1 MIKNSILDNNNS
13 FLINALSCMA
23 DGVIVVD
30 MDGKI
35 AFLNSA
41 AEGITGWSL
50 QEAENESF
58 NTIFP
63 LINIS
68 TGEKVKSP
76 IDNVIKLGKS
86 VGLTKNSGLITKDNR
101 KKYIS
106 ANSSPIKDDLGNFI
120 GIVVVFRDITRIR
133 SIELELINKEHG
145 FKALFNSVPVGVVIL
160 DEDGIVYAVNNC
172 VLKFLNIKKTQII
185 GKAVGNGFCCK
196 NSFDDKR
203 GCGHGEN
210 CKSCSLRKAITFAEK
225 FNISTNMEFNN
236 VVIIENKEIEVWLKL
251 SITPVYFGEK
261 RVVVAVLM
269 DIKDRKNKEIELR
282 KAKEEAEAASKAKSE
297 FLANMSHEIRT
308 PLNGLVGMVDLTLLT
323 DLNCEQKENLMTAKS
338 CTNSLLKV
346 INDIL
351 DFSKLE
357 AGKLVIE
364 NINFD
369 IKNLIEEIIK
379 ANSSTALDK
388 QIELNYTF
396 SSTIPQFLLGDPNRL
411 KQVLNNLIS
420 NAIKFTEHGEISLKV
435 KNIETIDE
443 HVKLEFSVTDTG
455 IGISEENINTIFESF
470 SQVDSSSTRTVGGTG
485 LGLAIS
491 KQLTEIM
498 GGNLLVK
505 SKLGQGSSFYFV
517 LMFPVGKELKKD
529 IKQTFKINK
538 VTENLNIL
546 LVEDDKLNQQ
556 VIGRMLKER
565 GYIVDI
571 AGNGLEAI
579 KMYEN
584 KKYDIILMDI
594 QMPVMNGIEATKIIR
609 EKEIEN
615 HIPIIAITAYALK
628 GDKERFLSKGMDDY
642 IPKPVKMDKLFNVIE
657 SHAVSSKEENLKNF
671 SIRFDE
677 NGEVEFFNDESRILN
692 KEKPILMKELSYSIE
707 ELNKALQEKQLSSI
721 ERLANKIKSLSDEI
735 NIYELKDISFK
746 VELSARRGNLNEAVY
761 YAKKVSEEFEILKKS
776 ILDI

>member
-41 AEGITGWSL
+41 AEGITGWSS

-58 NTIFP
+58 NTVFP

-68 TGEKVKSP
+68 TGEKVESP

-106 ANSSPIKDDLGNFI
+106 ANSSPIKDDSGNFI

-145 FKALFNSVPVGVVIL
+145 FKTLFNSVPVGVVIL
-160 DEDGIVYAVNNC
+160 DENGIAYAVNNC
-172 VLKFLNIKKTQII
+172 VLKFLNIKKTQVI
-185 GKAVGNGFCCK
+185 GKAIGNGFCCK
-196 NSFDDKR
+196 NSFDDER
-203 GCGHGEN
+203 GCGNGQN
-210 CKSCSLRKAITFAEK
+210 CKNCSLKKAINFAEK
-225 FNISTNMEFNN
+225 FNVSTNMEFNN
-236 VVIIENKEIEVWLKL
+236 VVVIENKEIEVWLKL

-261 RVVVAVLM
+261 RVVVAVLI

-323 DLNCEQKENLMTAKS
+323 DLNYEQKENLMTAKS

-379 ANSSTALDK
+379 ANSSTAVAK
-388 QIELNYTF
+388 EIELNYTF

-435 KNIETIDE
+435 KNIENIDE

-491 KQLTEIM
+491 KQLIEIM

-517 LMFPVGKELKKD
+517 LMLPVGKKLKKD
-529 IKQTFKINK
+529 IKQIFKINK

-565 GYIVDI
+565 GYLVDI

-584 KKYDIILMDI
+584 TKYDIILMDI

-628 GDKERFLSKGMDDY
+628 GDKEKFLSKGMDDY

-657 SHAVSSKEENLKNF
+657 SHTVSSKEENLKNF

>member
-1 MIKNSILDNNNS
+1 MIENSILNNNNS

-30 MDGKI
+30 VNGKI
-35 AFLNSA
+35 MFLNSA
-41 AEGITGWSL
+41 AEEITGWLSK
-50 QEAENESF
+50 EAKNENF

-68 TGEKVKSP
+68 TGEKIRSP

-101 KKYIS
+101 KRYIS
-106 ANSSPIKDDLGNFI
+106 ANSSPIKDDCGNFI
-120 GIVVVFRDITRIR
+120 GVVVVFRDITRIR
-133 SIELELINKEHG
+133 SIELELINKE
-145 FKALFNSVPVGVVIL
+145 
-160 DEDGIVYAVNNC
+160 
-172 VLKFLNIKKTQII
+172 
-185 GKAVGNGFCCK
+185 
-196 NSFDDKR
+196 
-203 GCGHGEN
+203 
-210 CKSCSLRKAITFAEK
+210 
-225 FNISTNMEFNN
+225 
-236 VVIIENKEIEVWLKL
+236 
-251 SITPVYFGEK
+251 
-261 RVVVAVLM
+261 
-269 DIKDRKNKEIELR
+269 IELR
-282 KAKEEAEAASKAKSE
+282 KAKEQAEAASKAKSE

-323 DLNCEQKENLMTAKS
+323 DLNYEQKENLMTAKS
-338 CTNSLLKV
+338 CANSLLKV

-369 IKNLIEEIIK
+369 IKNLIEEIIR
-379 ANSSTALDK
+379 ANSSTAVAK
-388 QIELNYTF
+388 EIELNYTF
-396 SSTIPQFLLGDPNRL
+396 SSTIPQFLIGDPNRL
-411 KQVLNNLIS
+411 RQVLNNLIN

-470 SQVDSSSTRTVGGTG
+470 SQVDSSSTRIVGGTG

-505 SKLGQGSSFYFV
+505 SKFGQGSSFYFI
-517 LMFPVGKELKKD
+517 LKFPVGKEMKKV
-529 IKQTFKINK
+529 IKQPFKINK
-538 VTENLNIL
+538 ATKKLNIL

-556 VIGRMLKER
+556 VIERMLKER
-565 GYIVDI
+565 EYFVDI
-571 AGNGLEAI
+571 ANNGSEAI

-584 KKYDIILMDI
+584 KKYDVILMDI

-615 HIPIIAITAYALK
+615 HTPIIAITAYALK

-642 IPKPVKMDKLFNVIE
+642 IPKPIKMDKLFNVIE
-657 SHAVSSKEENLKNF
+657 SHTVSSKEESLKNF
-671 SIRFDE
+671 NIRFGE
-677 NGEVEFFNDESRILN
+677 NGEIEFFNDESRILN
-692 KEKPILMKELSYSIE
+692 KEKPIIMKKLLYSIE
-707 ELNKALQEKQLSSI
+707 ELNKALQKKQLSSI

-746 VELSARRGNLNEAVY
+746 VELSARRGDLNEAVY

>member
-1 MIKNSILDNNNS
+1 MIKNSIIDNNNS

-23 DGVIVVD
+23 DGVIAVD

-35 AFLNSA
+35 VFLNSA
-41 AEGITGWSL
+41 AEGITGWSSE
-50 QEAENESF
+50 EAKNENF
-58 NTIFP
+58 NTVFP

-68 TGEKVKSP
+68 TGEKIKSP

-160 DEDGIVYAVNNC
+160 DENEIVYAVNNC

-185 GKAVGNGFCCK
+185 GKAIGNAFCCK
-196 NSFDDKR
+196 NSFDDER
-203 GCGHGEN
+203 GCGYGEN
-210 CKSCSLRKAITFAEK
+210 CKNCSLRKAITFAEK
-225 FNISTNMEFNN
+225 FNVSTNMEFNN

-251 SITPVYFGEK
+251 SITAVYFGEK
-261 RVVVAVLM
+261 RVVVAVLI

-282 KAKEEAEAASKAKSE
+282 KAKEQAEAASKAKSE

-338 CTNSLLKV
+338 CANSLLKV

-369 IKNLIEEIIK
+369 VKNLIEEIVK
-379 ANSSTALDK
+379 ANSSTAVTK
-388 QIELNYTF
+388 GIELDYTF

-470 SQVDSSSTRTVGGTG
+470 SQVDNSSTRTVGGTG

-505 SKLGQGSSFYFV
+505 SKLGQGSRFYFV
-517 LMFPVGKELKKD
+517 LVFPVGKELKKD

-538 VTENLNIL
+538 VTKNLNIL
-546 LVEDDKLNQQ
+546 LAEDDKLNQQ

-565 GYIVDI
+565 GYLVDI

-615 HIPIIAITAYALK
+615 HTPIIAITAYALK
-628 GDKERFLSKGMDDY
+628 GDKEKFLSKGMDDY
-642 IPKPVKMDKLFNVIE
+642 IPKPVKMDNLFYLIE
-657 SHAVSSKEENLKNF
+657 SYTVGSKEENLKNF

-677 NGEVEFFNDESRILN
+677 NGEIEFFYDESRILN

>member
-1 MIKNSILDNNNS
+1 MIKNSIIDNNNS

-23 DGVIVVD
+23 DGVIAVD

-35 AFLNSA
+35 VFLNSA
-41 AEGITGWSL
+41 AEGITGWSSK
-50 QEAENESF
+50 EAKNENF
-58 NTIFP
+58 NTVFP

-106 ANSSPIKDDLGNFI
+106 ANSSPIKDDLGNFT

-160 DEDGIVYAVNNC
+160 DENEIVYAVNNC

-196 NSFDDKR
+196 NSFDDER
-203 GCGHGEN
+203 GCGYGEN

-225 FNISTNMEFNN
+225 FNVSTNMEFNN
-236 VVIIENKEIEVWLKL
+236 VVVIENKEIEVWLKL

-261 RVVVAVLM
+261 RVIVAVLM

-379 ANSSTALDK
+379 ANSSTALAK

-411 KQVLNNLIS
+411 RQVLNNLIN

-443 HVKLEFSVTDTG
+443 HVKLEFSITDTG

-470 SQVDSSSTRTVGGTG
+470 SQVDGSSTRTVGGTG

-565 GYIVDI
+565 GYLVDI

-594 QMPVMNGIEATKIIR
+594 QMPVMNGIETTKIIR

-628 GDKERFLSKGMDDY
+628 GDKEKFLSKGMDDY

-657 SHAVSSKEENLKNF
+657 SHTVSSKEEDLKNF

-692 KEKPILMKELSYSIE
+692 KEKPILMKELAYSIE

-746 VELSARRGNLNEAVY
+746 VELSARRGNLNEAVH